1 MPEFI
6 PGLELARGFYDD
18 VVRPLIDRPHTACL
32 IGEGSEVLGYDT
44 ERSTDHEWGPRLQLF
59 TAAEDVSRIAELIK
73 EGLPRQY
80 RGHATSWFSLVQGGD
95 SHHLEISTLD
105 DWLTRR
111 LPTIPR
117 STPDPAAWLAIPQQH
132 LLQLTAGEMFRDDD
146 GRLGRLREDYR
157 WYPIDVWRWIVA
169 SQWHLIGNTTP
180 LLGRTVELG
189 DLRGARLIMGTLCR
203 LIMELAFLQERR
215 YRPYAKWF
223 GRAFDELAAAASL
236 GPLIDCAL
244 AEPPT
249 GRTDDP
255 VYEAL
260 LELGRR
266 HDGLALSEPVEP
278 AIELFDVGVNGA
290 VRPYP
295 VLNAAAFINA
305 TFEAI
310 TDPAL
315 RNLPRVGAIDQLTHA
330 DDQLINFTG
339 WPADLGAV
347 FSAQLRA
354 LAQEARQ

>member
-1 MPEFI
+1 M
-6 PGLELARGFYDD
+6 PGLELARGFYID

-59 TAAEDVSRIAELIK
+59 AASEQVERIAELIK
-73 EGLPRQY
+73 EGLPEQY
-80 RGHATSWFSLVQGGD
+80 RGHATTWFSLAEGSE

-105 DWLTRR
+105 EWLAHR
-111 LPTIPR
+111 LPTVPR
-117 STPDPAAWLAIPQQH
+117 SVPDTAAWLAIPQQH
-132 LLQLTAGEMFRDDD
+132 LLQLTAGEVFRDDD
-146 GRLGRLREDYR
+146 GRLGRLRESYR

-180 LLGRTVELG
+180 LLGRAVELG
-189 DLRGARLIMGTLCR
+189 DRRGARLIMGTLCR

-236 GPLIDCAL
+236 GPLIDRAL
-244 AEPPT
+244 AEPPL
-249 GRTDDP
+249 GQPGDP

-266 HDGLALSEPVEP
+266 HNGLALSEPVEP
-278 AIELFDVGVNGA
+278 AIERFDVGVNAA

-295 VLNAAAFINA
+295 VLNTAAYINA
-305 TFEAI
+305 TFESI

-315 RNLPRVGAIDQLTHA
+315 RRLPRVGAIDQLTHA
-330 DDQLINFTG
+330 DDQLINFTD
-339 WPADLGAV
+339 WPADLGAT
-347 FSAQLRA
+347 FRAKLRA
-354 LAQEARQ
+354 PAQEARQ

>member
-6 PGLELARGFYDD
+6 SGLELARGFYDD

-59 TAAEDVSRIAELIK
+59 TAAEDVSRIAELIE

-117 STPDPAAWLAIPQQH
+117 STPDSAAWLAIPQQH

-146 GRLGRLREDYR
+146 GRLGRLREEYR

-180 LLGRTVELG
+180 LLGRTAELG

-215 YRPYAKWF
+215 FRPYAKWF
-223 GRAFDELAAAASL
+223 GRAFEELAAAASL
-236 GPLIDCAL
+236 GPLIDRAL

-249 GRTDDP
+249 VGPTIRCTKRCCSWVGGTTGWRCPSPSDRPSSSSTSASTGRPGPIRCSTP
-255 VYEAL
+255 VPMSMPRSRPSPIRHYATC
-260 LELGRR
+260 LGS
-266 HDGLALSEPVEP
+266 AP
-278 AIELFDVGVNGA
+278 
-290 VRPYP
+290 
-295 VLNAAAFINA
+295 
-305 TFEAI
+305 
-310 TDPAL
+310 
-315 RNLPRVGAIDQLTHA
+315 
-330 DDQLINFTG
+330 LINSPT
-339 WPADLGAV
+339 PTT
-347 FSAQLRA
+347 S
-354 LAQEARQ
+354 